1 MSIVTD
7 ERRRHGPK
15 ASRRFAV
22 ARKARLAA
30 SLACA

>member
-1 MSIVTD
+1 LTIVTD

-15 ASRRFAV
+15 GARRFAV
-22 ARKARLAA
+22 ARKALPAA